1 VASESVRCNAVT
13 SDILGEMSA
22 ATKKKH
28 VTKEVLDEYVLPEPH
43 QRIVQIV
50 AGKGNNLHQ
59 VFDPQEQSATR
70 SFSVVGDTSDAE
82 EGKYLVSMPTKF
94 RKSVWIKRGDFVIVE
109 PIEEGD
115 KVKAEIVR
123 ILYKEQVKHIKK
135 ENLWPKFP
143 GEDEEDKSSSA
154 VGTDDDIFV
163 NTNRPNLD
171 YPPSDSS
178 SSSSGS
184 ESDDDTKNDQNH

>member
-1 VASESVRCNAVT
+1 MTSESARSNAVT
-13 SDILGEMSA
+13 SDILREMSA

-50 AGKGNNLHQ
+50 AGKGNNLHL
-59 VFDPQEQSATR
+59 VFDPQEQSAT
-70 SFSVVGDTSDAE
+70 SGTSVVGDNSDAE

-143 GEDEEDKSSSA
+143 GEDEDEKSSSA
-154 VGTDDDIFV
+154 VDTEDDIFV

-184 ESDDDTKNDQNH
+184 ESEDETKK

>member
-1 VASESVRCNAVT
+1 
-13 SDILGEMSA
+13 M
-22 ATKKKH
+22 
-28 VTKEVLDEYVLPEPH
+28 
-43 QRIVQIV
+43 
-50 AGKGNNLHQ
+50 
-59 VFDPQEQSATR
+59 
-70 SFSVVGDTSDAE
+70 
-82 EGKYLVSMPTKF
+82 
-94 RKSVWIKRGDFVIVE
+94 
-109 PIEEGD
+109 
-115 KVKAEIVR
+115 
-123 ILYKEQVKHIKK
+123 KHIKK

-184 ESDDDTKNDQNH
+184 ESEDDTKNDQNQ